1 MEFMAREVKEKS
13 GGSLRIAIYPSSQLG
28 DERECIEL
36 LQIGSLGMVKVSSS
50 ALEGFVPEVRVF
62 GLPYLFQSDPHRFSV
77 LDGSIGRDL
86 LLAGE
91 KVFLRGLCYYD
102 SGYRSFYSSKK
113 PILTPDDL
121 KSLKIRVQ
129 ESNISMQMIQ
139 FMGGS
144 ATPIAWG
151 ELYTALQS
159 NIVDGAENNPP
170 SFYLSKHYEVC
181 RHYSLNRHTA
191 VPDIL
196 LISTHVWDALSL
208 QHQKI
213 LQEAAIR
220 SSLYQRELWKHA
232 TENALQS
239 VKNAGVKIYHP
250 NDKPFRRKVMKMYD
264 ELKNNSK
271 EKELYGYVKRI
282 RELKEKE

>member
-1 MEFMAREVKEKS
+1 MATEVDEKS

-50 ALEGFVPEVRVF
+50 ALEGFVPDVRVF
-62 GLPYLFQSDPHRFSV
+62 GLPYLFENDSHRFNV
-77 LDGSIGRDL
+77 LDGQTGRDL
-86 LLAGE
+86 LLSGE
-91 KVFLRGLCYYD
+91 NVFLRGLCYYD

-113 PILTPDDL
+113 PILNPKDL
-121 KSLKIRVQ
+121 KGLKIRVQ
-129 ESNISMQMIQ
+129 ESNISMRMIQ
-139 FMGGS
+139 VMGGS

-196 LISTHVWDALSL
+196 LISTHVWNALSSH
-208 QHQKI
+208 HQKI
-213 LQEAAIR
+213 LSEAAM
-220 SSLYQRELWKHA
+220 SSALYQRKLWKSA
-232 TENALQS
+232 TEDSLKK
-239 VKNAGVKIYHP
+239 VIEAGVKIYYP
-250 NDKPFRRKVMKMYD
+250 DEKPFRKKVIKMYE
-264 ELKNNSK
+264 ELKNTPE
-271 EKELYGYVKRI
+271 EKDLYRIVKRI
-282 RELKEKE
+282 REQKE